1 MYTKTRLVMASLLM
15 VAVVSIADAQVEKA
29 AARANRAL

>member
-1 MYTKTRLVMASLLM
+1 MLAITLMIFAS
-15 VAVVSIADAQVEKA
+15 ASAHSQVEKA

>member
-1 MYTKTRLVMASLLM
+1 MNIKNKLLIASLLM
-15 VAVVSIADAQVEKA
+15 LAATGIADAQVEKA